1 MRIECRK
8 KDIRGDRWPATG
20 TMFFFFCKDFD
31 YVAKVAH
38 SFHFLLTKKMPHAFL
53 LEKKITIMRD
63 KIVILLVYYG
73 FEIEYYYYP

>member
-53 LEKKITIMRD
+53 LEKKSQ
-63 KIVILLVYYG
+63 
-73 FEIEYYYYP
+73 

>member
-1 MRIECRK
+1 MRIERRK

-31 YVAKVAH
+31 VAKVAH

-53 LEKKITIMRD
+53 LEKKSQ
-63 KIVILLVYYG
+63 
-73 FEIEYYYYP
+73 